1 MIDFEKE
8 LHTILQDDP
17 LGLLA
22 VKAKASSAISGD
34 ERLVASFEEIN
45 SFIREHGHEPAES
58 RDINERRLYSRLKGI
73 RNNPQTAEPLT
84 DYDIFGLLGEPEK
97 VEPVELNTVEDVL
110 EHDTLGLLDGG
121 ASGGEADPGDIFT
134 LTHVSKP
141 ADRPDYVAKRK
152 KCKEFAR
159 FEPLF
164 RAIHTGLKT
173 KVKVTRKFTSERQIK
188 PGEFFILDGMLVLV
202 ANQGEWEKK
211 NFGNVNARLYCVFE
225 NGTESNMYLR
235 SLAAALWKDEH
246 SRQVIDAKQKELF
259 KEDEQ
264 VAGEDE
270 ATGYIYVL
278 RSLSEAPEIR
288 EIENLYK
295 IGFSRKP
302 IADRIQNA
310 AQEPTYL
317 MADVVPVVDWQTYN
331 LNPQKLEQLL
341 HTFFAEACIELD
353 VFDGDGKRHTPRE
366 WFDVPL
372 HIIETVVELLIN
384 GEIVNYRYHHARQE
398 IMAK

>member
-1 MIDFEKE
+1 MIDFEQE
-8 LHTILQDDP
+8 LDAILRDDP
-17 LGLLA
+17 LGLLS
-22 VKAKASSAISGD
+22 VKAKASSSMSGD
-34 ERLVASFEEIN
+34 ERLVASFEEVN

-58 RDINERRLYSRLKGI
+58 LDINERRLYSRLKGI
-73 RNNPQTAEPLT
+73 RNNPKTAEPLA
-84 DYDIFGLLGEPEK
+84 DYDVFGLLGAPEK

-110 EHDTLGLLDGG
+110 EHDILGLLDDS
-121 ASGGEADPGDIFT
+121 AAGEADPSDIFK
-134 LTHVSKP
+134 LTYVSKP
-141 ADRPDYVAKRK
+141 ADKPDYVAKRK
-152 KCKEFAR
+152 KCKEFDQ

-164 RAIHTGLKT
+164 RTVHTGLKT
-173 KVKVTRKFTSERQIK
+173 KEKVTRKFTSERQIK
-188 PGEFFILDGMLVLV
+188 PGEFFIVDGMLVLV

-211 NFGNVNARLYCVFE
+211 NFGNINARLYCVFE

-246 SRQVIDAKQKELF
+246 SRQVIDARQEELF
-259 KEDEQ
+259 KADGP
-264 VAGEDE
+264 VAEEDE

-288 EIENLYK
+288 EIDNLYK
-295 IGFSRKP
+295 VGFSRKP
-302 IADRIQNA
+302 ISDRIQNA

-317 MADVVPVVDWQTYN
+317 MADVVPVVDWRTYN

-341 HTFFAEACIELD
+341 HTFFAHACIELD
-353 VFDGDGKRHTPRE
+353 VFDNEGKRHTPRE

-384 GEIVNYRYHHARQE
+384 GEIVNYRYDHVKQE
-398 IMAK
+398 IAEK